1 MLFVQLHRRAMAV
14 LFCVLCVCVL
24 CALPVSAAMAQ
35 PMAVNTEPVPLYG
48 YRIVESL
55 PHNNRYFTQGLLIHD
70 GELYE
75 GTGRHGESALLHLNK
90 ADGSV
95 IKSRSLASRYFGEG
109 IAIANNRI
117 FQLTWRENMVFVYD
131 LDTFEPQTSHYW
143 PREGWGLTYDGE
155 QLILS
160 DGSDQ
165 LYFIDPETFQS
176 VRQVPVRIQGR
187 PVHQLNELEYIDG
200 EVWANVWMSQQIV
213 RINPQTGQ
221 VTGVVDLTGLVNQTQ
236 TGGSEAVLNGIAWNP
251 DTRQLYVTGKLWS
264 HIFHIELVEP

>member
-1 MLFVQLHRRAMAV
+1 MLFVQLHRRALVAV
-14 LFCVLCVCVL
+14 LLAVCVL
-24 CALPVSAAMAQ
+24 PLSCVVAQ
-35 PMAVNTEPVPLYG
+35 PMAGSQESVPVYG
-48 YRIVESL
+48 YRIVETL
-55 PHNNRYFTQGLLIHD
+55 PHNNRYFTQGLFIHQ

-90 ADGSV
+90 SDGSV
-95 IKSRSLASRYFGEG
+95 IKSRALAARYFGEG
-109 IAIANNRI
+109 IALANNQI
-117 FQLTWRENMVFVYD
+117 YQLTWRENMVFVYD
-131 LDTFEPQTSHYW
+131 LESFAPLTSHYW

-165 LYFIDPETFQS
+165 LYFIDPQTFQPL
-176 VRQVPVRIQGR
+176 RQVAVRIQGQ

-236 TGGSEAVLNGIAWNP
+236 TGGSEAVLNGIAWNA

-264 HIFHIELVEP
+264 HIFEIELVEP

>member
-1 MLFVQLHRRAMAV
+1 MLFVQLHRRAMAA
-14 LFCVLCVCVL
+14 LICVLCVCVL
-24 CALPVSAAMAQ
+24 CALSVSVAMAQ

-176 VRQVPVRIQGR
+176 VRQVSVRIQGR